1 MNILSAIEKA
11 KKIFKKKKLVGLS
24 LDIEILLSYTLKI
37 SRKDI
42 ILNPQ
47 IKIKKEQLNMFF
59 NLIARKCNGEPTAY
73 LTNKKDF
80 WCYEFFVNK
89 NTLIPRPD
97 SELIVEYI
105 INKTDKN
112 SNLTILDVGI
122 GSGCLLL
129 SILKER
135 KKFIGTGID
144 VSKNCLKISKINA
157 KNLNVHNRIKL
168 FHSDIDNFQN
178 HKYDMIISNP
188 PYINKFFL
196 KYLDK
201 EIVDYEPKVA
211 LDGGL
216 DGFSVI
222 RKVIK
227 NSSRLIK
234 KNGKLILE
242 IAFNQKEK
250 TCRMLIN
257 EGFYINNILKD
268 FGNKDRC
275 VVSTKI

>member
-1 MNILSAIEKA
+1 MNILNAIKKA
-11 KKIFKKKKLVGLS
+11 KKILKKKKLVGLS

-47 IKIKKEQLNMFF
+47 IKIKKEQLDMFF

-144 VSKNCLKISKINA
+144 VCKNCLKISKINA

-250 TCRMLIN
+250 TCKMLIN

>member
-11 KKIFKKKKLVGLS
+11 KKIFKKKKLVGLN

-47 IKIKKEQLNMFF
+47 IKIKKEQLDMFF

>member
-1 MNILSAIEKA
+1 MNPLCV
-11 KKIFKKKKLVGLS
+11 FC
-24 LDIEILLSYTLKI
+24 
-37 SRKDI
+37 
-42 ILNPQ
+42 Q
-47 IKIKKEQLNMFF
+47 H
-59 NLIARKCNGEPTAY
+59 
-73 LTNKKDF
+73 
-80 WCYEFFVNK
+80 
-89 NTLIPRPD
+89 
-97 SELIVEYI
+97 
-105 INKTDKN
+105 NKTDKN

>member
-47 IKIKKEQLNMFF
+47 IKIKKEQLDMFF

>member
-1 MNILSAIEKA
+1 M
-11 KKIFKKKKLVGLS
+11 
-24 LDIEILLSYTLKI
+24 
-37 SRKDI
+37 
-42 ILNPQ
+42 
-47 IKIKKEQLNMFF
+47 
-59 NLIARKCNGEPTAY
+59 
-73 LTNKKDF
+73 
-80 WCYEFFVNK
+80 
-89 NTLIPRPD
+89 
-97 SELIVEYI
+97 
-105 INKTDKN
+105 
-112 SNLTILDVGI
+112 
-122 GSGCLLL
+122 
-129 SILKER
+129 
-135 KKFIGTGID
+135 
-144 VSKNCLKISKINA
+144 
-157 KNLNVHNRIKL
+157 
-168 FHSDIDNFQN
+168 
-178 HKYDMIISNP
+178 
-188 PYINKFFL
+188 
-196 KYLDK
+196 
-201 EIVDYEPKVA
+201 DYEPKVA